1 MKKWLIAAIAIVLV
15 LLLALSVFLI
25 IYFIGLAES
34 TEPSAD
40 NEVEYEAVEEYVAK
54 VWPNYESDYDSENQI
69 LTLSYETTM
78 TYENACSYGGSVY
91 TDELAPETYLDQV
104 RSIAIDVIAHCGC
117 RSLNVILQ
125 YTSSDGKPV
134 FTVCSDGSIWTCWE

>member
-40 NEVEYEAVEEYVAK
+40 NEVEYEAVEEYVAR
-54 VWPNYESDYDSENQI
+54 VWPNYESDYDAGI
-69 LTLSYETTM
+69 RWP
-78 TYENACSYGGSVY
+78 G
-91 TDELAPETYLDQV
+91 D
-104 RSIAIDVIAHCGC
+104 RSHAE
-117 RSLNVILQ
+117 Q
-125 YTSSDGKPV
+125 
-134 FTVCSDGSIWTCWE
+134 